1 MLHQC
6 VICVIAAALLLAGC
20 ATVPTTPA
28 SVPHA
33 GESPQLN
40 LVAERSVGE
49 TIYETYDYSQLSG
62 ARLSDAAKVD
72 SLNLH
77 WGLPAGEFLPAFSDS
92 PQAKVFCTATPILHI
107 PLSHNSSRVC
117 LQDRNSDGAF
127 DHWTAPE
134 GPSDSRLGTW
144 MALDKPLPFQDA
156 QGTSTAGGNGFRSE
170 LIYEGVS
177 GNVVNILYREFVND
191 LARPAFQQD
200 LHYTLQSPGPT
211 EVSFRSAR
219 VRIHSADN
227 NAIRYEVLSGLRK

>member
-1 MLHQC
+1 MILHKRS
-6 VICVIAAALLLAGC
+6 IAAALLLAGC
-20 ATVPTTPA
+20 ASVPTTPA
-28 SVPHA
+28 SVPHV

-40 LVAERSVGE
+40 LVVERSVGE

-62 ARLSDAAKVD
+62 ARLRDAAKVD

-92 PQAKVFCTATPILHI
+92 PQVKVFCTATLIFHI
-107 PLSHNSSRVC
+107 PLSHKSSRVC

-127 DHWTAPE
+127 DYWTAPE

-144 MALDKPLPFQDA
+144 MALDKPIPFQDA
-156 QGTSTAGGNGFRSE
+156 QGTSTAGSNGFRRE

-177 GNVVNILYREFVND
+177 GNVVDILYREFVND

-227 NAIRYEVLSGLRK
+227 NAIRYEVLSGLRR